1 MPSNLSSSDQAKF
14 VAAKRACEF
23 VHNGMKLGLGTGSTA
38 AWMVRCLAERV
49 NKEGLKV
56 KGVPTSIQTADLAK
70 KLGIEVITLDSAG
83 QLDLTIDGTDEFD
96 GNLNLI
102 KGAGGALLREKI
114 VASASDKMIVIA
126 DDAKGVER
134 LGRFPLPVEVL
145 NFGFKSSQLLIQ
157 ALLEFQDVDSSIIKT
172 RMVGDLPFVTD
183 EGNHILDLYL
193 GRIGDATALSLALNQ
208 VPGVVENGLFVKLC
222 DVVIV
227 GLADGTVK
235 EKTTASNRK
244 L

>member
-83 QLDLTIDGTDEFD
+83 QLDLTIDGADEFD
-96 GNLNLI
+96 DNLNLI

-134 LGRFPLPVEVL
+134 LGRFPLPVEVV

-172 RMVGDLPFVTD
+172 RMAGDLPFVTD

-193 GRIGDATALSLALNQ
+193 GRIGDAAALSLALNQ

-235 EKTTASNRK
+235 EKTTASN
-244 L
+244 

>member
-96 GNLNLI
+96 DNLNLI

-145 NFGFKSSQLLIQ
+145 NFGFQSSQLLIQ

-172 RMVGDLPFVTD
+172 RMAGGLPFVTD

-193 GRIGDATALSLALNQ
+193 GRIGDAAALSLALNQ

-235 EKTTASNRK
+235 EKTTASN
-244 L
+244 

>member
-1 MPSNLSSSDQAKF
+1 
-14 VAAKRACEF
+14 
-23 VHNGMKLGLGTGSTA
+23 MKLGLGTGSTA

>member
-96 GNLNLI
+96 DNLNLI

-145 NFGFKSSQLLIQ
+145 NFGFQSSQLLIQ

-172 RMVGDLPFVTD
+172 RMAGDLPFVTD

-193 GRIGDATALSLALNQ
+193 GRIGDAAALSLALNQ

-235 EKTTASNRK
+235 EKTTASN
-244 L
+244 

>member
-14 VAAKRACEF
+14 LAAKRACEF

-56 KGVPTSIQTADLAK
+56 KGVPTSIQTANLAK
-70 KLGIEVITLDSAG
+70 KLGIEVITLDTAG

-96 GNLNLI
+96 GNLSLI

-114 VASASDKMIVIA
+114 VASASNKMIVIA
-126 DDAKGVER
+126 DDAKGVEL

-172 RMVGDLPFVTD
+172 RMAGDLPFVTD

-193 GRIGDATALSLALNQ
+193 GRIGDAAALSLALNQ

-222 DVVIV
+222 DLVIV

-235 EKTTASNRK
+235 EKTTASN
-244 L
+244 

>member
-14 VAAKRACEF
+14 LAAKRACEF

-96 GNLNLI
+96 GNLSLI

-114 VASASDKMIVIA
+114 VASASNKMIVIA

-134 LGRFPLPVEVL
+134 LGRFPLPVEVV

-172 RMVGDLPFVTD
+172 RMAGDLPFVTD

-193 GRIGDATALSLALNQ
+193 GRIGDAAALSLALNQ

-235 EKTTASNRK
+235 EKTTASN
-244 L
+244 

>member
-1 MPSNLSSSDQAKF
+1 M
-14 VAAKRACEF
+14 AAKRACEF

-56 KGVPTSIQTADLAK
+56 KGVPTSIQTANLAK
-70 KLGIEVITLDSAG
+70 KLGIEVITLDTAG

-96 GNLNLI
+96 GNLSLI

-114 VASASDKMIVIA
+114 VASASNKMIVIA

-134 LGRFPLPVEVL
+134 LGRFPLPVEVV

-172 RMVGDLPFVTD
+172 RMAGDLPFVTD

-193 GRIGDATALSLALNQ
+193 GRIGDAAALSLALNQ

-235 EKTTASNRK
+235 EKTTASN
-244 L
+244 

>member
-227 GLADGTVK
+227 GLADGTVR
-235 EKTTASNRK
+235 EKTTASN
-244 L
+244 

>member
-134 LGRFPLPVEVL
+134 LGRVPLPVEVL

>member
-96 GNLNLI
+96 DNLNLI

-145 NFGFKSSQLLIQ
+145 NFGFQSSQLLIQ

-172 RMVGDLPFVTD
+172 RMAGGLPFVTD

-193 GRIGDATALSLALNQ
+193 GRIGDAAALSLALNQ

-235 EKTTASNRK
+235 EKTIASN
-244 L
+244 

>member
-96 GNLNLI
+96 DNLNLI

-145 NFGFKSSQLLIQ
+145 NFGFQSSQLLIQ

-172 RMVGDLPFVTD
+172 RMAGDLPFVTD

-193 GRIGDATALSLALNQ
+193 GRIGDAAALSLALNQ

-222 DVVIV
+222 DLVIV

-235 EKTTASNRK
+235 EKTTASN
-244 L
+244 

>member
-235 EKTTASNRK
+235 EKTTASN
-244 L
+244 

>member
-14 VAAKRACEF
+14 LAAKRACEF

-56 KGVPTSIQTADLAK
+56 KGVPTSIQTANLAK
-70 KLGIEVITLDSAG
+70 KLGIEVITLDTAG

-96 GNLNLI
+96 GNLSLI

-114 VASASDKMIVIA
+114 VASASNKMIVIA

-134 LGRFPLPVEVL
+134 LGRFPLPVEVV

-172 RMVGDLPFVTD
+172 RMAGDLPFVTD

-193 GRIGDATALSLALNQ
+193 GRIGDAAALSLALNQ

-235 EKTTASNRK
+235 EKTIASN
-244 L
+244 

>member
-14 VAAKRACEF
+14 LAAKRACEF

-56 KGVPTSIQTADLAK
+56 KGVPTSIQTANLAK
-70 KLGIEVITLDSAG
+70 KLGIEVITLDTAG

-96 GNLNLI
+96 GNLSLI

-114 VASASDKMIVIA
+114 VASASNKMIVIA

-134 LGRFPLPVEVL
+134 LGRFPLPVEVV

-172 RMVGDLPFVTD
+172 RMAGDLPFVTD

-193 GRIGDATALSLALNQ
+193 GRIGDAAALSLALNQ

-222 DVVIV
+222 DLVIV

-235 EKTTASNRK
+235 EKTTASN
-244 L
+244 

>member
-14 VAAKRACEF
+14 LAAKRACEF

-96 GNLNLI
+96 DNLNLI

-114 VASASDKMIVIA
+114 VASASNKMIVIA

-134 LGRFPLPVEVL
+134 LGRFPLPVEVV

-172 RMVGDLPFVTD
+172 RMAGDLPFVTD

-193 GRIGDATALSLALNQ
+193 GRIGDAAALSLALNQ

-235 EKTTASNRK
+235 EKTTASN
-244 L
+244 

>member
-96 GNLNLI
+96 DNLNLI

-134 LGRFPLPVEVL
+134 LGRFPLPVEVV

-172 RMVGDLPFVTD
+172 RMAGDLPFVTD

-193 GRIGDATALSLALNQ
+193 GRIGDAAALSLALNQ

-235 EKTTASNRK
+235 EKTTASN
-244 L
+244 

>member
-56 KGVPTSIQTADLAK
+56 KGVPTSIQTANLAK

-96 GNLNLI
+96 DNLNLI

-134 LGRFPLPVEVL
+134 LGRFPLPVEVV

-172 RMVGDLPFVTD
+172 RMAGDLPFVTD

-193 GRIGDATALSLALNQ
+193 GRIGDAAALSLALNQ

-235 EKTTASNRK
+235 EKTIASN
-244 L
+244 

>member
-83 QLDLTIDGTDEFD
+83 RLDLTIDGTDEFD

>member
-1 MPSNLSSSDQAKF
+1 MPSNFSSSDQAKF

-38 AWMVRCLAERV
+38 AWMVRRLAERV

-235 EKTTASNRK
+235 EKTTASN
-244 L
+244 

>member
-70 KLGIEVITLDSAG
+70 KLGIEVITLDTAG

-96 GNLNLI
+96 DNLNLI

-114 VASASDKMIVIA
+114 VASASDKMIVIG

-145 NFGFKSSQLLIQ
+145 NFGFQSSQLLIQ

-172 RMVGDLPFVTD
+172 RMAGDLPFVTD

-193 GRIGDATALSLALNQ
+193 GRIGDAAALSLALNQ

-222 DVVIV
+222 DLVIV

-235 EKTTASNRK
+235 EKTTASN
-244 L
+244 

>member
-96 GNLNLI
+96 DNLNLI

-114 VASASDKMIVIA
+114 VASASNKMIVIA

-172 RMVGDLPFVTD
+172 RMAGDLPFVTD

-193 GRIGDATALSLALNQ
+193 GRIGDAAALSLALNQ

-235 EKTTASNRK
+235 EKTTASN
-244 L
+244 

>member
-56 KGVPTSIQTADLAK
+56 KGVPTSIQTANLAK
-70 KLGIEVITLDSAG
+70 KLGIEVITLDTAG

-96 GNLNLI
+96 GNLSLI

-114 VASASDKMIVIA
+114 VASASNKMIVIA

-134 LGRFPLPVEVL
+134 LGRFPLPVEVV

-172 RMVGDLPFVTD
+172 RMAGGLPFVTD

-193 GRIGDATALSLALNQ
+193 GRIGDAAALSLALNQ

-235 EKTTASNRK
+235 EKTIASS
-244 L
+244 

>member
-1 MPSNLSSSDQAKF
+1 M
-14 VAAKRACEF
+14 
-23 VHNGMKLGLGTGSTA
+23 
-38 AWMVRCLAERV
+38 
-49 NKEGLKV
+49 
-56 KGVPTSIQTADLAK
+56 PTSIQTANLAK
-70 KLGIEVITLDSAG
+70 KLGIEVITLDTAG

-96 GNLNLI
+96 GNLSLI

-126 DDAKGVER
+126 DDAKGVKR

-172 RMVGDLPFVTD
+172 RMAGNLPFVTD

-193 GRIGDATALSLALNQ
+193 GRIGDAAALSLALNQ

-235 EKTTASNRK
+235 EKTTASN
-244 L
+244 

>member
-14 VAAKRACEF
+14 LAAKRACEF

-70 KLGIEVITLDSAG
+70 KLGIEVITLDTAG

-96 GNLNLI
+96 GNLSLI

-114 VASASDKMIVIA
+114 VASASNKMIVIA

-134 LGRFPLPVEVL
+134 LGRFPLPVEVV

-172 RMVGDLPFVTD
+172 RMAGDLPFVTD

-193 GRIGDATALSLALNQ
+193 GRIGDAAALSLALNQ

-235 EKTTASNRK
+235 EKTTASN
-244 L
+244 

>member
-96 GNLNLI
+96 DNLNLI

-172 RMVGDLPFVTD
+172 RMAGGLPFVTD

-193 GRIGDATALSLALNQ
+193 GRIGDAAALSLALNQ

-235 EKTTASNRK
+235 EKTTASN
-244 L
+244 

>member
-1 MPSNLSSSDQAKF
+1 MPSNFSSSDQAKF

-114 VASASDKMIVIA
+114 VASASDKMSVIA

>member
-14 VAAKRACEF
+14 LAAKRACEF

-56 KGVPTSIQTADLAK
+56 KGVPTSIQTANLAK
-70 KLGIEVITLDSAG
+70 KLGIEVITLDTAG

-96 GNLNLI
+96 GNLSLI

-114 VASASDKMIVIA
+114 VASASNKMIVIA
-126 DDAKGVER
+126 DDAKGVEL

-172 RMVGDLPFVTD
+172 RMAGDLPFVTD

-193 GRIGDATALSLALNQ
+193 GRIGDAAALSLALNQ

-235 EKTTASNRK
+235 EKTTASN
-244 L
+244 